1 MSFVSIPVL
10 IQKFIALIF
19 AVLSVAYADVSHLY
33 DNSNGY
39 NYPRPTIPF
48 PPPTAAPRCAPGLLG
63 VYPDCYAPTTPTPIC
78 PPGKLIY
85 TYID

>member
-1 MSFVSIPVL
+1 M
-10 IQKFIALIF
+10 
-19 AVLSVAYADVSHLY
+19 LSVAYADVSHLY

-48 PPPTAAPRCAPGLLG
+48 PPPTQAPRCAPGLLG

-78 PPGKLIY
+78 PPGIKMNETKKEYRIP
-85 TYID
+85 INIKKHNSFHKGIN